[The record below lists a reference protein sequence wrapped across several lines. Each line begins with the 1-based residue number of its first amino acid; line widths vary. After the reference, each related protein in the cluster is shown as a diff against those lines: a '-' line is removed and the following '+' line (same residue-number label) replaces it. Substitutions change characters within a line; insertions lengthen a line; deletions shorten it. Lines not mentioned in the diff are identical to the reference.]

1 MKTALGIFKL
11 NKYMR
16 TLNMIMLLKRKRA
29 AEKINR
35 NEMKSSRLFRM
46 GKNHTHLIEYPSS
59 P

>member
-46 GKNHTHLIEYPSS
+46 GKNHIHLIGYTSS